1 VGKFYAGGSAISP
14 ETAAAGGGAPLAGP
28 HPPMVSKRRQEVTL
42 FAQTELLLFLQLNGL
57 RSGRAAVQGVG
68 PKLPRAHWIG
78 PLI

>member
-1 VGKFYAGGSAISP
+1 
-14 ETAAAGGGAPLAGP
+14 
-28 HPPMVSKRRQEVTL
+28 MVSKRRQEVTL